1 MRKLITVVHLKAAVL
16 VINPGGGERRGEPA
30 IFSLP
35 PRRGVDNSTEK
46 SSKE

>member
-1 MRKLITVVHLKAAVL
+1 MRKLITVHLKAAVL
-16 VINPGGGERRGEPA
+16 VNPGGGERRGEPA

-35 PRRGVDNSTEK
+35 RRGVDNSTEK